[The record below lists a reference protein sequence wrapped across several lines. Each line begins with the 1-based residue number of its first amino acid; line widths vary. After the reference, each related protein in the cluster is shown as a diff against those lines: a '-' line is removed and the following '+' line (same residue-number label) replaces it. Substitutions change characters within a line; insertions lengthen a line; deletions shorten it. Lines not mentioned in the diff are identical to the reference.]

1 MVIFLCLILLTALH
15 IILSQWEVGILLY
28 KNIMNYY
35 NYPIVQVPGDSDIPD
50 NIYTGGIYYE
60 RIASNKWLTRFIV
73 IQNIKVFLEVIL
85 IITLL
90 HYHSLHLCISNT
102 V

>member
-60 RIASNKWLTRFIV
+60 RIASNKWLTRVII

-85 IITLL
+85 ILK
-90 HYHSLHLCISNT
+90 
-102 V
+102 